1 MTVRDRL
8 RIAQLAPLWAPVPPR
23 SYGGTERVVHLLTEE
38 LVGRG
43 HHVTL
48 LASGDS
54 STSAALEPVIPRC
67 LIDAMAMGM
76 AYEERGYELQAAA
89 AFGAH
94 GRFDL
99 VHSHL
104 GAAFIP
110 LGELSAS
117 PVVHSIPH
125 AITVDDRW
133 VLERHPTAH
142 VCFVSEAQRRQAPQF
157 ARAWV
162 VHNSC
167 DFSAFPLRAER
178 GDYLAY
184 LGRIAPHKGPVA
196 AIGLARRTGWPI
208 VLAGE
213 PMTAE
218 ERRYFASEVEP
229 LVDQHGV
236 RYVGGVDDREK
247 ADLLAGAA
255 ALVFP
260 IQWEEPFGITMVEAM
275 ACGTPVVA
283 IARGSVPEVI
293 DEGITGYFASQ
304 AEDLDE
310 LLDLA
315 CGLDRRRVRA
325 HAEQRFGVAAMVD
338 AYEAVYREALGIE

>member
-1 MTVRDRL
+1 
-8 RIAQLAPLWAPVPPR
+8 
-23 SYGGTERVVHLLTEE
+23 VVHLLTEE
-38 LVGRG
+38 LVRRR

-54 STSAALEPVIPRC
+54 STSAALEPVIARC
-67 LIDAMAMGM
+67 LIDAMDLGM

-89 AFGAH
+89 VAFGGH

-110 LGELSAS
+110 LGELSVS

-157 ARAWV
+157 STARV
-162 VHNSC
+162 VHNGC
-167 DFSAFPLRAER
+167 DFSAFPLGAEQ
-178 GDYLAY
+178 GEYLAY
-184 LGRIAPHKGPVA
+184 LGRMAPHKGPVA

-218 ERRYFASEVEP
+218 ERRYFAAEVEP
-229 LVDQHGV
+229 LIDQHRV
-236 RYVGGVDDREK
+236 RYIGRVDDRQK

-283 IARGSVPEVI
+283 TARGSVPEVI
-293 DEGITGYFASQ
+293 DEGITGYFASEV
-304 AEDLDE
+304 EDLDE
-310 LLDLA
+310 LLELA
-315 CGLDRRRVRA
+315 HGLDRQRVRT

-338 AYEAVYREALGIE
+338 AYEAVYREALGDE